1 MQFPEVRLI
10 RGARFVEAAN
20 LASAGGL
27 SSGIDLSLRV
37 VERYFG
43 RDVAVQ
49 TAYYMEYQG
58 QGWMDPNSNH
68 TYRTRRASTGAHP
81 VCPVCDMEI
90 DPAVAPRSVY
100 HDKTYYFCM
109 PAHKAFFDK
118 APEQFLDSSDG

>member
-1 MQFPEVRLI
+1 MQFPDVRMV
-10 RGARFVEAAN
+10 RGARFVEAGN
-20 LASAGGL
+20 LATSGGL

-43 RDVAVQ
+43 RDVAAQ

-58 QGWMDPNSNH
+58 QGWMDPNSNQ
-68 TYRTRRASTGAHP
+68 TYRARRASTTAHP
-81 VCPVCDMEI
+81 VCPVCDMEV
-90 DPAVAPRSVY
+90 DPVSAPRSVY

-109 PAHKAFFDK
+109 PAHKDVFDK